1 MFLLLLE
8 QIVLLLDESLKADFL
23 HFPAELIVLL
33 FKVLDV
39 LVLHSQLADLIR
51 NLLLLLHQLLLEIIL
66 NALNFVLFLRQL
78 ELSFLELSDK
88 IIIA

>member
-1 MFLLLLE
+1 M
-8 QIVLLLDESLKADFL
+8 
-23 HFPAELIVLL
+23 L
-33 FKVLDV
+33 FKVLDI

-51 NLLLLLHQLLLEIIL
+51 NLFLLLHQLLLEIIL
-66 NALNFVLFLRQL
+66 DALNFVLFLCQL